1 MIVDAK
7 IAITIRSFSAT
18 ELLSL
23 SLRGIGEI
31 SYINNTGKR
40 LNEDDLCSILTN
52 VEGVIAGTEKFT
64 RRVFESSPNLRVISR
79 VGTGIDNID
88 LEAANEYSVSVINTP
103 NSPVLSVAEHTI
115 ALIFAVLKRIAI
127 YNENVRKN
135 DYSVDSGFLLAGRS
149 VGIIGLGRIGRK
161 VAEMLEILGCSIYY
175 YDPFLPDEFSTK
187 WIRMDTLNSLLQ
199 RADIVT
205 LHLPSLSEGKPI
217 LSKKEF
223 EHCKHD
229 MILINTSR
237 GSLIDED
244 ALAQAIEEGKIW
256 GAGLD
261 VFQVEPYSGKL
272 LEYPQIV
279 TTPHVA
285 SNTIESRQEMEKE
298 AINGLINKLR
308 DL

>member
-18 ELLSL
+18 QLLSL
-23 SLRGIGEI
+23 SLRDIGEI

-40 LNEDDLCSILTN
+40 LNEEDLCSILTN

-88 LEAANEYSVSVINTP
+88 MEAANEYGVSVMNTP

-127 YNENVRKN
+127 YNENMRKN
-135 DYSVDSGFLLAGRS
+135 DYSVDSGFLLAGRI

-161 VAEMLEILGCSIYY
+161 VAEMLEMLGCNIYY
-175 YDPFLPDEFSTK
+175 YDPFLPDDFSTK
-187 WIRMDTLNSLLQ
+187 WIRMDKLNSLLQ
-199 RADIVT
+199 IADIVT
-205 LHLPSLSEGKPI
+205 LHLPPLSEGKPI
-217 LSKKEF
+217 MSKKEF
-223 EHCKHD
+223 EHCKHG

-244 ALAQAIEEGKIW
+244 ALAQAIEEDKIW

-261 VFQVEPYSGKL
+261 VFPVEPYSGKL

-298 AINGLINKLR
+298 AISGLITKLR